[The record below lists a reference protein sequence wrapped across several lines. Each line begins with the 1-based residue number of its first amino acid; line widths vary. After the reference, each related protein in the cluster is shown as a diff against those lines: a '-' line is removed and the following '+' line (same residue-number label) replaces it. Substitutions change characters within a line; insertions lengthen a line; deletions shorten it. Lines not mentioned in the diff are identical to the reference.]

1 MVTYFDMQAEEI
13 STGASLRHL
22 RKLAGLTL
30 KETAAAADT
39 SVAYLSKVETG
50 RLIPST
56 AYVAQVAAALAEK
69 LGSSDEAVA

>member
-1 MVTYFDMQAEEI
+1 MQAEEI

-30 KETAAAADT
+30 EETAIAADT

-56 AYVAQVAAALAEK
+56 AYVAQVAAALAQK
-69 LGSSDEAVA
+69 LGAPEGVIA